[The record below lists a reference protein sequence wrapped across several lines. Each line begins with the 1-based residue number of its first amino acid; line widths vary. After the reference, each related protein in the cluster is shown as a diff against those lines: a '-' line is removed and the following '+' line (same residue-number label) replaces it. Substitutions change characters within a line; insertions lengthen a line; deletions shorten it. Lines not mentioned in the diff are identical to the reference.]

1 MNKPLETSD
10 TTTLAVRASGLSR
23 RFGRHWALRDVD
35 LAIEAGT
42 SLTLVGSNGAGKT
55 TLLRVLATLLRPS
68 RGDVEVF
75 GHPVRTQGGA
85 IRERTGLLTATGFLY
100 DDLTATENLQFACM
114 MAGFKPG
121 PEVLRDLLHR
131 VGLSAAAGVKVRA
144 FSTGMRRRLELAR
157 LLSRPLDLVL
167 MDEPF
172 ISLDIDGVSLVASVL
187 GELKASGC
195 TLIFASHHHVEA
207 LQAADVVALMHNGR
221 LEALGPPAEMWSH
234 LGLSGPPEPGPVRD
248 RAGGDEGDS

>member
-1 MNKPLETSD
+1 MNEPRET
-10 TTTLAVRASGLSR
+10 TGATALAVRTSGLSR

-35 LAIEAGT
+35 LTIDAGT
-42 SLTLVGSNGAGKT
+42 ALTLVGSNGAGKT

-75 GHPVRTQGGA
+75 GHSVRTEGGA

-114 MAGFKPG
+114 MAGFR
-121 PEVLRDLLHR
+121 PEPATLHDSLHR
-131 VGLSAAAGVKVRA
+131 VGLSAAAGVRVRA

-172 ISLDIDGVSLVASVL
+172 ISLDTDGVSLVAGVL
-187 GELKASGC
+187 EELKAQGC

-221 LEALGPPAEMWSH
+221 LEALGPPAEMWPR
-234 LGLSGPPEPGPVRD
+234 LGLSGPPDGGKERD
-248 RAGGDEGDS
+248 A